1 MSRLP
6 DALEHMPRAIDRI
19 LRFAPVDR
27 HGFDS
32 DEMRRDSIE
41 RNLITLGDAATRVP
55 REFQDAHPEIPW
67 RQIIGMR
74 NVLTHDY
81 EDIDPGIVW
90 NAVAKDIPLLRDSIA
105 VLRASASSPDSEAP

>member
-1 MSRLP
+1 MQ
-6 DALEHMPRAIDRI
+6 RAIDRV
-19 LRFAPVDR
+19 LRFAPADR
-27 HGFDS
+27 QAFES

-41 RNLITLGDAATRVP
+41 RNLITLGDAATRVT
-55 REFQDAHPEIPW
+55 REFQDVHPEIPW

-90 NAVAKDIPLLRDSIA
+90 NVVVNDMPVLRDAIA
-105 VLRASASSPDSEAP
+105 ALRASASDA